1 MRNSWL
7 ILVLIPVVMISSNYA
22 YSQEIGLA
30 TFQEVVQIIIDKG
43 ESEKIRASITLQSTS
58 TQEIK
63 IPSELEQK
71 IRENSRIKS
80 IILTNQNE
88 CILGVFDESC
98 ILINIERN
106 PEDKGINAIQDSTK
120 VISEQFIDEINKVF
134 DTNAKFHSVYIHT
147 GNESNNIVELNDTS
161 GKRTISAVYTM
172 PLEDTNSMY
181 EKLSAILMPK
191 SIREGGGFYNIAK
204 DLSHE
209 ENSTM
214 RFSLIP
220 SDTKS
225 LMQLKLSVDYPEE
238 AKNISKISPLEFLKI
253 DNIDRSDYFSNGFYP
268 LNSIIQIIILSPES
282 TYISNVKG
290 DVIPTQVIDNEKIP
304 LEITKKGWVFDPEEG
319 QKIQG
324 KYIFGQDISINKNEL
339 KFTLGN
345 EQFEVEEIDES
356 IIVVTIISIVAIAV
370 AIFYLKGYKR

>member
-1 MRNSWL
+1 MKNRWL
-7 ILVLIPVVMISSNYA
+7 ILALIPVIMISSNYA

-30 TFQEVVQIIIDKG
+30 TFQEAVQIIIDKG

-80 IILTNQNE
+80 IVVTNQNE
-88 CILGVFDESC
+88 CVLGVFDESC

-147 GNESNNIVELNDTS
+147 GNESNSIVELNDTS

-191 SIREGGGFYNIAK
+191 IIREGGGFYNIAK

-209 ENSTM
+209 ENSIM

-220 SDTKS
+220 LDTKS

-238 AKNISKISPLEFLKI
+238 AKDISKISPLEFLKI

-268 LNSIIQIIILSPES
+268 LTN
-282 TYISNVKG
+282 
-290 DVIPTQVIDNEKIP
+290 
-304 LEITKKGWVFDPEEG
+304 TKASQSRMLTSFV
-319 QKIQG
+319 
-324 KYIFGQDISINKNEL
+324 YM
-339 KFTLGN
+339 
-345 EQFEVEEIDES
+345 
-356 IIVVTIISIVAIAV
+356 
-370 AIFYLKGYKR
+370 